1 MGQKTRP
8 FDPDIDDTP
17 PPPSSPTYGPPASWR
32 KGFFIETGVA
42 KPCKI
47 WCEWMPQMNEWLPVQ
62 VTNERSVIRHLRG
75 TPSTLVVRNIHVG
88 CIRVLAEGE
97 DSGED

>member
-8 FDPDIDDTP
+8 FDPDIDDT

-88 CIRVLAEGE
+88 CVRVLAEGE
-97 DSGED
+97 DNGEN